1 MHAIATA
8 DLALRPAMGMP
19 GQPTP
24 KVDDLFVVGDFVKD
38 LPAYQSKYLTRL
50 YDQGKEV
57 QQLMADMRAMQKVGA
72 LEQAAE
78 FMADNRDKL
87 KLSGIYT
94 HAERQLTAINQRIK
108 MVQLKDGDP
117 KAKREQLD
125 QLYSMR
131 NRLAQLTEER
141 VQALTQ

>member
-1 MHAIATA
+1 
-8 DLALRPAMGMP
+8 
-19 GQPTP
+19 
-24 KVDDLFVVGDFVKD
+24 
-38 LPAYQSKYLTRL
+38 
-50 YDQGKEV
+50 
-57 QQLMADMRAMQKVGA
+57 MADMRAMQKVGA